1 PTTPQPTTPQP
12 TQLIKTNV
20 NEKKTVSL
28 VNDKEKI
35 PSKNIEALPQTSEK
49 SESSVSAL
57 GVLLLALGSLTSWL
71 TFRKKW
77 KD

>member
-1 PTTPQPTTPQP
+1 M
-12 TQLIKTNV
+12 IKTNV

-35 PSKNIEALPQTSEK
+35 LSKNIEALPQTSEK

-57 GVLLLALGSLTSWL
+57 GVLLLTLGSLTSWL

>member
-1 PTTPQPTTPQP
+1 M
-12 TQLIKTNV
+12 
-20 NEKKTVSL
+20 
-28 VNDKEKI
+28 VNDKEKN
-35 PSKNIEALPQTSEK
+35 PSKNREALPQTSEK